1 MPKAD
6 VGSSLCRRMT
16 RSIATPAPRGEKIRS
31 GEEIEGMRGK
41 KNTLGQDKLGM
52 KGSVDKKKKMKD
64 LLKTCL

>member
-31 GEEIEGMRGK
+31 GEGIEGMRGK
-41 KNTLGQDKLGM
+41 KNTLRHDKLGM
-52 KGSVDKKKKMKD
+52 KGSGRKR
-64 LLKTCL
+64 